1 MSNTSLEAKIA
12 KALQELHPEIQTV
25 LHVENYIGNVHAF
38 FAQFPSQALLESE
51 WERLSNTIAIYY
63 QSRLDSE
70 FEIWNI
76 YLFYV
81 VTNDVE
87 RHIKYK
93 IENDTISSRKIVLAH
108 NGEIDSD
115 FMNSAVEEHI
125 TNTNLRLLPTEK
137 SPANMRGDFAKNKTI
152 WEEIS
157 RSGMLSDKK
166 GDATVNALEL
176 IEKKLKQNE
185 I

>member
-1 MSNTSLEAKIA
+1 MSNTSREDKIVTIVR
-12 KALQELHPEIQTV
+12 ELHPDVETV
-25 LHVENYIGNVHAF
+25 LHVEDYVGDIHAF
-38 FAQFPSQALLESE
+38 FARFASEIALESE

-63 QSRLDSE
+63 QSQLDSD
-70 FEIWNI
+70 FGIWNV

-81 VTNDVE
+81 LSGDVE

-108 NGEIDSD
+108 DGEITAD
-115 FMNSAVEEHI
+115 FINSAIEEHI
-125 TNTNLRLLPTEK
+125 TNTNLRLLPPEK
-137 SPANMRGDFAKNKTI
+137 SPANLRGEFIKNKTL

-157 RSGMLSDKK
+157 RSGMLFDKK
-166 GDATVNALEL
+166 GESTVSALEH
-176 IEKKLKQNE
+176 IELKLKQNE